1 MAVRQSLL
9 TQKTYLTWRH
19 GPHLKVVRTSKDIRE
34 GCSQIPH
41 IPLVKVL
48 RLSVGHAGVQRSID
62 QGVDTLDLV
71 VLGQNRDVVLEGVGH
86 PETLVADI
94 RDTLVGVPVGFI
106 GESLVETVVKVLVVR
121 EDDMAADIV
130 ELEIVARLELTV

>member
-1 MAVRQSLL
+1 MAVRQPIS
-9 TQKTYLTWRH
+9 TSKTYLARRH
-19 GPHLKVVRTSKDIRE
+19 GPHLKVVWPSKDIRQ
-34 GCSQIPH
+34 GRSQIPH

-94 RDTLVGVPVGFI
+94 GDTLVGVPVGFI